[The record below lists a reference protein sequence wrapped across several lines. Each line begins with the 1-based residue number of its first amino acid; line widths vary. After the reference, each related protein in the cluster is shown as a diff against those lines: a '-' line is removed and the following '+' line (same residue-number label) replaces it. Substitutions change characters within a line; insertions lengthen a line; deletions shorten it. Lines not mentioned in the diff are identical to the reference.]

1 MSQYNSNQIRNVVL
15 LSHSGAGKTSIVETM
30 LFNAG
35 AITRI
40 GKVEDGS
47 TISDY
52 DPDEHKRRISINLS
66 INSCPWKDAKLN
78 LIDTPGY
85 SDFIG
90 EVKSGLRVAEGA
102 VIVVC
107 ATSGVEVGTERAWEQ
122 TEAAQLPRLL
132 FINKMD
138 RENASFLDTMKQVT
152 EKLDKKC
159 IPIQLPLG
167 SQKDFKGYIDV
178 ILKKAYTGNPLKEVD
193 VPADIK
199 EQLDSYHDKLI
210 EAVVEVDDEL
220 LMSYLDGEE
229 ITTEQTYK
237 CLKQATMQGKV
248 VPVLAGSSLNNLCIG
263 PLTDAIYNYLP
274 SPVDRG
280 AIKVKDAT
288 GGKEDTLEPDAA
300 GPLAALAFKTTT
312 DPHVGK
318 ITLFRVYSGSIESNS
333 QVWNVNKGA
342 SERVGQLFSLRG
354 KSQENTTKVIAGDIG
369 AVAKLASTTTGDTLG
384 IKEKQVKLEGIE
396 FPEPV
401 LYMAVFPKSKAD
413 LDKMSMALPRITEED
428 MTIKLRREADVGE
441 MLIGG
446 MGDTHLDVASDRL
459 LRKFGVDV
467 TLATPKVPYK
477 ETITVPVKTEY
488 KHKKQTGG
496 HGQYGHVL
504 LEMEPLPKGTGFE
517 FTDSVVGG
525 SVPKNYIPAVEKG
538 VVEAKAEGVL
548 AKYPAVDIKVNL
560 YDGSYHPVD
569 SSEMA
574 FKIAS
579 AQAFKKGMSQGKP
592 VLLEPIMSMTITVPD
607 NYTGDIIGDLNTKR
621 ARVQGMNPGG
631 GINIIQAQAPMAEV
645 QRYSID
651 LRSMTQGRGS
661 FTIEFSH
668 YEEVP
673 GNIAQQVIDQSNQAK
688 E

>member
-1 MSQYNSNQIRNVVL
+1 
-15 LSHSGAGKTSIVETM
+15 M

-35 AITRI
+35 VINRI
-40 GKVEDGS
+40 GKVEDGG
-47 TISDY
+47 TVSDY

-66 INSCPWKDAKLN
+66 VVPIPWKDAKLN

-90 EVKSGLRVAEGA
+90 EVKSGLRVVEGA
-102 VIVVC
+102 IIVVC

-122 TEAAQLPRLL
+122 TEAMQLPRLIY
-132 FINKMD
+132 INKMD
-138 RENASFLDTMKQVT
+138 RENADFYATMSQVE

-159 IPIQLPLG
+159 VPIQLPIG
-167 SQKDFKGYIDV
+167 SQKDFKGYVDV
-178 ILKKAYTGNPLKEVD
+178 ITKKAYSGNPLQETD
-193 VPADIK
+193 IPADVADK
-199 EQLDSYHDKLI
+199 LDSYHDKLI
-210 EAVVEVDDEL
+210 EAAVEVDDEL
-220 LMSYLDGEE
+220 LMKYLDGEE
-229 ITTEQTYK
+229 ISNEQAYD
-237 CLKQATMQGKV
+237 CLKKATMQGKV
-248 VPVLAGSSLNNLCIG
+248 VPVLVGSALNNLCIN
-263 PLTDAIYNYLP
+263 PLLDAIYSYIP
-274 SPVDRG
+274 SPLDSSST
-280 AIKVKDAT
+280 KVTNAT
-288 GGKEDTLEPDAA
+288 NGEQQTLETSAS

-312 DPHVGK
+312 DTHVGK
-318 ITLFRVYSGSIESNS
+318 ITLFRVYSGTMESNS
-333 QVWNVNKGA
+333 QVWNVSKGA
-342 SERVGQLFSLRG
+342 NERVGQLFFLRG
-354 KSQENTTKVIAGDIG
+354 KSQENTPQVIAGDIG
-369 AVAKLASTTTGDTLG
+369 AVAKLATTTTGDTLG
-384 IKEKQVKLEGIE
+384 TKEKQLKLAGIE

-401 LYMAVFPKSKAD
+401 LFMAVFPKSKAD

-467 TLATPKVPYK
+467 TLEKPKVPYK
-477 ETITVPVKTEY
+477 ESITVPVKTEY

-496 HGQYGHVL
+496 HGQYGHVM
-504 LEMEPLPKGTGFE
+504 LEMQPLPRGSGFE
-517 FTDSVVGG
+517 FTESVVGG

-560 YDGSYHPVD
+560 FDGSYHPVD

-574 FKIAS
+574 FKIAA
-579 AQAFKKGMSQGKP
+579 AQAFKKGMNQGQP
-592 VLLEPIMSMTITVPD
+592 VLLEPVMNMTITVPD

-631 GINIIQAQAPMAEV
+631 GINIIQAQAPLGEV

-651 LRSMTQGRGS
+651 LRSMTQGRGT
-661 FTIEFSH
+661 FTMEFSH

-673 GNIAQQVIDQSNQAK
+673 GNIAQQIISQASQEK